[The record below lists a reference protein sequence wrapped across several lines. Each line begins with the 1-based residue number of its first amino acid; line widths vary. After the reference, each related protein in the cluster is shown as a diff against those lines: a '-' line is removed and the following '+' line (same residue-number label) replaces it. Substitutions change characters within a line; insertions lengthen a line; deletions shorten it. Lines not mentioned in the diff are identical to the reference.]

1 MWKREGGKEIERVIE
16 RKGDQ
21 FQGEIL
27 LPITWKRGWAPEF
40 GEEMRREKSGGEMNL
55 LPSPFS
61 YIHIYK

>member
-16 RKGDQ
+16 RGRSISGGK
-21 FQGEIL
+21 L
-27 LPITWKRGWAPEF
+27 LPITTWERGRASKFW
-40 GEEMRREKSGGEMNL
+40 GEMKREKSGGEINL